1 MLARDPS
8 SGNGSFRGVTSNAF
22 ASALLVYSDAMV
34 AGVAAAAGAAAAM
47 RQAILTADAAWEPYA
62 RARGM
67 HHSAGRIGWAHAQ
80 WPRVDGVFGGVAVAL
95 ELVGRSGGY
104 HTGALAVPI
113 AAVQGNVEVTRE
125 GVIAKISKVFGAQ
138 DLIIGDEAFDRAFL
152 VKATSEAA
160 ARAVLSAR
168 VRNEMLEI
176 GVDRVLYDDGS
187 EHEHVPMVL
196 FEVPVILTEPRL
208 LDRALRAAVEI
219 AQTRLQETPYR

>member
-1 MLARDPS
+1 
-8 SGNGSFRGVTSNAF
+8 
-22 ASALLVYSDAMV
+22 MV

-62 RARGM
+62 RARDM

-80 WPRVDGVFGGVAVAL
+80 WPRVDGVFEGVAVAL

-138 DLIIGDEAFDRAFL
+138 DIIIGDDAFDRAFL
-152 VKATSEAA
+152 VKSTSEAA
-160 ARAVLSAR
+160 VRALLSAR
-168 VRNEMLEI
+168 VRSEMLEL
-176 GVDRVLYDDGS
+176 GVDRVIYDDGS

-196 FEVPVILTEPRL
+196 FEIPVILTEPQL

-219 AQTRLQETPYR
+219 AQTRMQEAPYR